1 MQRCLFNLT
10 IGAIGFVII
19 ISGCAK
25 RIKPEAP
32 TATVQEEEITATP
45 EITEPVS
52 PMDLPVIEEEDVS
65 PRGEAVLADVYFDFD
80 RYNIR
85 EDMKAAM
92 QANAKWLTPNP
103 EVSVTIEGHADERGT
118 IEYNL
123 ALGERRAQAA
133 KRYLIASG
141 VKESQISTISYGE
154 ERSICVERHENCYS
168 KNRRAHF
175 SARGR

>member
-25 RIKPEAP
+25 RVKPEAP

-52 PMDLPVIEEEDVS
+52 PMDSPVFEEGVS
-65 PRGEAVLADVYFDFD
+65 PGSEAALADVYFDFD

-92 QANAKWLTPNP
+92 QANAEWLTSNP
-103 EVSVTIEGHADERGT
+103 VVSVTIEGHADERGT
-118 IEYNL
+118 NEYNL

-154 ERSICVERHENCYS
+154 ERSICMERHENCYS

-175 SARGR
+175 SARG